1 MGEEENKC
9 CGMTRSNRRCTK
21 DVTGASY
28 CIEHKDQESN
38 DFEMPDAEDDY
49 SEHSED
55 VEMGGM

>member
-21 DVTGASY
+21 DVPGASY

-49 SEHSED
+49 SE
-55 VEMGGM
+55 